1 MNCSG
6 SGRRAA
12 RSVRFGSTR
21 GGVAAAAVLV
31 MLVGASC
38 VRNPPPV
45 EPEPTAPPPGVEE
58 AAGGR
63 PDRPA
68 PRPSQRPAVPPPL
81 PPVLAEEDEFTTR
94 SLEEINRDSP
104 LSPVF
109 FAYDSSELDA
119 EAQGILEGNADVL
132 MQFPTWVVTIEGHCD
147 ERGTSEYNLG
157 LGERRA
163 LAVRDHLVRLGL
175 PVSQLHTV
183 SYGKEFPF
191 APGSDEASWAAN
203 RRAHFVITAQ

>member
-6 SGRRAA
+6 SGRDKA
-12 RSVRFGSTR
+12 RSVRFPAMR
-21 GGVAAAAVLV
+21 GGAVAAVALV

-45 EPEPTAPPPGVEE
+45 EPEPTAPPPGAEE
-58 AAGGR
+58 MAGGR

-68 PRPSQRPAVPPPL
+68 PRPNPRPAAPPPL
-81 PPVLAEEDEFTTR
+81 PPVLPEEDEFTTR

-109 FAYDSSELDA
+109 FSYDSSELDG
-119 EAQGILEGNADVL
+119 EAQVVLEANADVL
-132 MQFPTWVVTIEGHCD
+132 MRFPTWVVTIEGHCD
-147 ERGTSEYNLG
+147 ERGTPEYNLG

-163 LAVRDHLVRLGL
+163 LAVREHLVRLGL
-175 PVSQLHTV
+175 PVSQLRTV

-191 APGSDEASWAAN
+191 APGNDEASWAAN

>member
-1 MNCSG
+1 MTG
-6 SGRRAA
+6 SGRRGT
-12 RSVRFGSTR
+12 RVR
-21 GGVAAAAVLV
+21 GVRLASRPALAAAAILLAVLA
-31 MLVGASC
+31 GASC

-45 EPEPTAPPPGVEE
+45 EPEPTAPPPGAETAVRP
-58 AAGGR
+58 R

-68 PRPSQRPAVPPPL
+68 ADPRPAAPPPL
-81 PPVLAEEDEFTTR
+81 PPVLREEDRFNTR
-94 SLEEINRDSP
+94 SLEDLNRDSP

-119 EAQGILEGNADVL
+119 EAQAVIEANADVL
-132 MQFPTWVVTIEGHCD
+132 AEFPAWVVTIEGHCD
-147 ERGTSEYNLG
+147 ERGTPEYNLG

-175 PVSQLHTV
+175 PASQLRTV